1 MLLKEKYNLNYLR
14 KHKRFMLLR
23 ENPFVPGKYKPTLN
37 FNKMTNQKNAKCSQ
51 DKMHKL
57 NRNSLGLFRF
67 STNVI
72 KYLDSLLNIN
82 KYSSL
87 DNYQRFKC
95 KQIDTRFRS
104 IVSDQKRRTFF
115 AKNELKNTVLK
126 VILYANQKSFLFTR
140 RIAYP
145 SFHHKPGSLPLIFQ
159 KTKLTRILNRSLPL
173 LKTGIST
180 KMLKTKSIFEV
191 NPFKTQNTNNEY
203 VKLGPILFLEKI
215 INPLFTEKSKAFSRI
230 RNRCLLSGRSSI
242 VGKYRLSRICFRHY
256 ANCGR
261 VPELTKNKK

>member
-37 FNKMTNQKNAKCSQ
+37 FNKMTNKENGKCSQ
-51 DKMHKL
+51 DKVRKL
-57 NRNSLGLFRF
+57 NRNSLRLTG
-67 STNVI
+67 TKVI
-72 KYLDSLLNIN
+72 KYLDGLLNIN

-140 RIAYP
+140 RIAY
-145 SFHHKPGSLPLIFQ
+145 SSLHHKPGSLPLIFQ
-159 KTKLTRILNRSLPL
+159 KTELKSILNRSIPL

-191 NPFKTQNTNNEY
+191 NPFKTNQNTNHEY
-203 VKLGPILFLEKI
+203 VKLGPILFLERI
-215 INPLFTEKSKAFSRI
+215 INPLFTQKSKAFSRI

-256 ANCGR
+256 ANCGL